1 MTSSQTVNFYPI
13 VGFAFLPDMSLLSF
27 EVSSLLTGPALL
39 EWQAG
44 SLASA
49 LLMADISLFG
59 EIAAC
64 PWRLGGDQQA
74 GPRVVLRQLGGP
86 GQWAALP
93 AGWVSAQGD
102 RGHSCPRHP

>member
-49 LLMADISLFG
+49 LLMADILLLR

-64 PWRLGGDQQA
+64 PDHTL
-74 GPRVVLRQLGGP
+74 LHK
-86 GQWAALP
+86 AA
-93 AGWVSAQGD
+93 AM
-102 RGHSCPRHP
+102 